1 MYSSPSVAYPGRLGW
16 ARSPHGTHRVWERGE
31 TSLKGCQGR
40 VCSGE
45 LQVSPRARGQR
56 DRTRRQLCAEILLTG
71 PLRSSG
77 HSRRPGQWRPS
88 GRRRATVCPRGE
100 DHVITSCLESW
111 ALEITKSRLPFIGF
125 ILVFKFSTALLSGTR
140 QTTAS
145 DSLGCATGL
154 GRSEMREVES
164 G

>member
-1 MYSSPSVAYPGRLGW
+1 MVYPGQSGW
-16 ARSPHGTHRVWERGE
+16 ARSPHETHRVWESGE

-45 LQVSPRARGQR
+45 LHVSPRARRQR
-56 DRTRRQLCAEILLTG
+56 DRTRRRLCAEILLTG
-71 PLRSSG
+71 QLRSST

-111 ALEITKSRLPFIGF
+111 ALVIMKSRLPFIGF
-125 ILVFKFSTALLSGTR
+125 ILVFKFSTAFLAGTG

-154 GRSEMREVES
+154 GRSEMCEVES